1 MASEPSAGESAP
13 RAPAFELSPF
23 CRHLGSKKLCF
34 RTRPPQDESDVLDA
48 SRHVWCR
55 ATHQALGPDG
65 EAVDTGDCRR
75 GRACFAPF

>member
-1 MASEPSAGESAP
+1 MSAEASTPASAP
-13 RAPAFELSPF
+13 PALELSPF

-34 RTRPPQDESDVLDA
+34 RTRPPQTEGDVLDA

-65 EAVDTGDCRR
+65 EAVDTADCRR
-75 GRACFAPF
+75 GRGCFAPF